1 MQLLLLIIRGNIIKH
16 SFNQKTGK
24 YYSKLIRNVNI
35 YLNENEEKVWNEFND
50 FTYSQQ
56 IEYLINFYIKHNKI
70 GDKYK

>member
-1 MQLLLLIIRGNIIKH
+1 MKH

-50 FTYSQQ
+50 FTYSQR
-56 IEYLINFYIKHNKI
+56 IEHLINFYIVHNKEKN
-70 GDKYK
+70 DNE